1 MNLQNYNRVLE
12 ETKSYDARLV
22 AVSKTRPVAAI
33 QAMYTEGQRIFGEN
47 RVQELVEKHDL
58 LPKDVEWHLIGHLQK
73 NKVKY
78 IAPFV
83 QMIHS
88 VESWG
93 LLNEINKRAMQHD
106 RVIDCLLQMHIAQES
121 SKFGMTSEE
130 LHQLLKRWQSEDLAN
145 VRVVGMMGMA
155 TFTDVID
162 DVRAEF
168 RYLKSLFDTTK
179 ETFFKEDAHF
189 KEISMGMS
197 GDYGVALAEG
207 STMVRVGSL
216 IF

>member
-1 MNLQNYNRVLE
+1 MNLQNYNRVLV

-22 AVSKTRPVAAI
+22 AVSKTRPVEAI
-33 QAMYTEGQRIFGEN
+33 KAMYSKGQRIFGEN
-47 RVQELVEKHDL
+47 RVQELVEKKDL
-58 LPKDVEWHLIGHLQK
+58 LPEDVEWHLIGHLQK

-88 VESWG
+88 VESWE
-93 LLNEINKRAMQHD
+93 LLNEINKRAMQHE

-121 SKFGMTSEE
+121 SKFGMNLEE
-130 LHQLLKRWQSEDLAN
+130 LNSLLERLQSEGLTN

-162 DVRAEF
+162 DVRTEF

-179 ETFFKEDAHF
+179 ETFFKEDADF

-197 GDYGVALAEG
+197 GDYDVALKEG